1 MAKTIFLADDSV
13 TIRKVVELTFSET
26 GFHVESVGTGAE
38 AVRRFHESDADLVL
52 ADVPFG
58 YELCRRIKRSSRPVP
73 VLLLAGTFEAFDEGR
88 AQACGADGHLVKPFE
103 SRTLL
108 DHVRRL
114 LGSSQ
119 DEEFDPKLIDA
130 LARAILQRL
139 SADKIEELAK
149 QIIPDVAERVV
160 RERIRELEREE
171 A

>member
-13 TIRKVVELTFSET
+13 TIRKVVELTFSDT
-26 GFHVESVGTGAE
+26 GFHVESAGTGPE

-73 VLLLAGTFEAFDEGR
+73 VLLLAGTFEAFDAGR
-88 AQACGADGHLVKPFE
+88 AEACGADGHLVKPFE
-103 SRTLL
+103 SRVLL
-108 DHVRRL
+108 DQVQRL
-114 LGSSQ
+114 LGSSSNR
-119 DEEFDPKLIDA
+119 EFDPKLIDA
-130 LARAILQRL
+130 LARAIVRQL
-139 SADKIEELAK
+139 SVEKIEELAR
-149 QIIPDVAERVV
+149 QIIPDVAEKVV

>member
-26 GFHVESVGTGAE
+26 GFQVESVGTGPE
-38 AVRRFHESDADLVL
+38 AVKRFHESDADLVL

-58 YELCRRIKRSSRPVP
+58 YELCRRIKRSAKPVP
-73 VLLLAGTFEAFDEGR
+73 VILLVGTFEAFDTPR

-103 SRTLL
+103 SRLL
-108 DHVRRL
+108 LEQVQGL
-114 LGSSQ
+114 LGSSH

-130 LARAILQRL
+130 LARAIVEQL
-139 SADKIEELAK
+139 SAGKIEELAK
-149 QIIPDVAERVV
+149 QIIPDVAEKVV
-160 RERIRELEREE
+160 RERIRELESEE